1 VLWQRTN
8 LKIEHVRSICIVV
21 ADDHPVV
28 LHGLV
33 TLLSDDNA
41 FKIGAICRNGV
52 ESIEAIQ
59 SNSPDLALLDINMPA
74 PNGLEVLKAVRKARL
89 TTRVVLLAA
98 SPSDSEIIV
107 AREEGAY
114 GVIHKEA
121 AADTLISCMHAV
133 AAGQKWFPAE
143 MLSGALERSRERRAQ
158 IARVENL
165 LTRREIVVML
175 QVANGLSNK
184 DVGNQLNITEGTV
197 KIHLNNVYQK
207 IGINNRT
214 ALANFAIAYRNSLT
228 ID

>member
-1 VLWQRTN
+1 M
-8 LKIEHVRSICIVV
+8 RSICIVV

-28 LHGLV
+28 LRGLV
-33 TLLSDDNA
+33 TLLNDDKS

-59 SNSPDLALLDINMPA
+59 RYLPDLALLDINMPE
-74 PNGLEVLKAVRKARL
+74 PNGLEVLKAIHKARS
-89 TTRVVLLAA
+89 TTRVILLAA
-98 SPSDSEIIV
+98 SPSDNEIIV

-133 AAGQKWFPAE
+133 ADGHKWFPAE
-143 MLSGALERSRERRAQ
+143 MLNGALERTKERRKQ

-165 LTRREIVVML
+165 LTRREIEVML
-175 QVANGLSNK
+175 QVANALTNK
-184 DVGNQLNITEGTV
+184 DVANQLNITEGTV

-207 IGINNRT
+207 IGISNRT
-214 ALANFAIAYRNSLT
+214 ALANFAISYRNSLK